1 MTSSRA
7 AARAALAVLALTASA
22 LSSGCASGPSASPST
37 SPSASPS
44 APAPASGGGK
54 RLVLVE
60 TKGPGPEMDRFV
72 PRFLSAASD
81 RGLGAIVDARLSGAH
96 LADVGAA
103 GEASAG
109 FRRDYPGDVYIG
121 ILMAP
126 CAVNRHEGRYYD
138 RQQTASG
145 VPLRVETVVV
155 TYDAD
160 CSVVV
165 TLVREAGAAAKTF
178 DVTGRNGTAEV
189 SSSNTEAE
197 AQAAEDAADRAAKKL
212 SSTLR

>member
-1 MTSSRA
+1 MRRTRA
-7 AARAALAVLALTASA
+7 ASRAALAVLLLTASA
-22 LSSGCASGPSASPST
+22 LSTGCASSPSASPST
-37 SPSASPS
+37 SPSA
-44 APAPASGGGK
+44 PAPAAGGGGKK

-103 GEASAG
+103 GEASAA

-121 ILMAP
+121 ILMSP
-126 CAVNRHEGRYYD
+126 CAVNRHEGRVYD
-138 RQQTASG
+138 RQQTAAG
-145 VPLRVETVVV
+145 VPVRVESVVV
-155 TYDAD
+155 SYDAD

-165 TLVREAGAAAKTF
+165 TLVGEAGAAAKTF

-189 SSSNTEAE
+189 SASNTEAE

-212 SSTLR
+212 SSTVR